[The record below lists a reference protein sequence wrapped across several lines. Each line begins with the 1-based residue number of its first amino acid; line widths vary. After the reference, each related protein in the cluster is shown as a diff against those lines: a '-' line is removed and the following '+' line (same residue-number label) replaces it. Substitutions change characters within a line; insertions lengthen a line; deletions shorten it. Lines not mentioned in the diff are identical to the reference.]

1 MSKKT
6 KEPITPRSI
15 GAAFA
20 SEQANVNGQLL
31 QTLKQAVAA
40 YTIDHQAEYA
50 EMIEGYGEQ
59 AKGLYNA
66 NTAKVRKS
74 EFKKV
79 IDHAS
84 KQETRQ
90 TLFNI
95 IDTYES
101 VQSLV
106 KDLRALENGSKVIDE
121 EGKVAKAPKQE
132 GEETESEEGEEG
144 EATCKTIFNNS
155 TPAEMIDALEVLM
168 QAAYDAGYLK
178 AADLLQQ
185 AQASI
190 GKGEK

>member
-1 MSKKT
+1 MTKKM
-6 KEPITPRSI
+6 KEPVTPRAI

-20 SEQANVNGQLL
+20 SEQAAIGAKLID
-31 QTLKQAVAA
+31 TLKQTISA
-40 YTIDHQAEYA
+40 YTVDQPAELA
-50 EMIEGYGEQ
+50 ELVEGYGEQ
-59 AKGLYNA
+59 VKGLYNA

-79 IDHAS
+79 VDHAS
-84 KQETRQ
+84 KAETRQ

-106 KDLRALENGSKVIDE
+106 KDLRALESGSKIIDE
-121 EGKVAKAPKQE
+121 EGKLAKAEKP
-132 GEETESEEGEEG
+132 ETEKNDNEDTE
-144 EATCKTIFNNS
+144 TVTIEVGMS
-155 TPAEMIDALEVLM
+155 QPSMIEALELIM
-168 QAAYDAGYLK
+168 QSAYDAGYLK

-185 AQASI
+185 AMASI

>member
-1 MSKKT
+1 MAKKQT
-6 KEPITPRSI
+6 EQITPRAI

-20 SEQANVNGQLL
+20 SEQANVNGKLL
-31 QTLKQAVAA
+31 QTLKQAIGA
-40 YTIDHQAEYA
+40 YTVENGAEYT

-90 TLFNI
+90 VLFNI

-106 KDLRALENGSKVIDE
+106 KDLRALENGSKIIDD
-121 EGKVAKAPKQE
+121 EGKITKAPKD
-132 GEETESEEGEEG
+132 GTESENDEIEDGEP
-144 EATCKTIFNNS
+144 TCKTIFKNS
-155 TPAEMIDALEVLM
+155 TPTEMIDSLEILM
-168 QAAYDAGYLK
+168 TAAYDAGYLK
-178 AADLLQQ
+178 AADLMQQ
-185 AQASI
+185 AMASI

>member
-1 MSKKT
+1 MAKKQT
-6 KEPITPRSI
+6 EQVTPRAI

-20 SEQANVNGQLL
+20 SEQANVNGKLL
-31 QTLKQAVAA
+31 QTLKQAIGAFTVE
-40 YTIDHQAEYA
+40 HQAEYV
-50 EMIEGYGEQ
+50 EMVEGYGEQ

-84 KQETRQ
+84 KQETRK

-121 EGKVAKAPKQE
+121 EGKITKAEKTE
-132 GEETESEEGEEG
+132 SEKSESEETETVVIESGM
-144 EATCKTIFNNS
+144 S
-155 TPAEMIDALEVLM
+155 QPSMIEALELIM
-168 QAAYDAGYLK
+168 QSAYDAGYIK

-185 AQASI
+185 AMASI

>member
-1 MSKKT
+1 MSKKP

-20 SEQANVNGQLL
+20 TEQAAIGAKLID
-31 QTLKQAVAA
+31 TLKQTISA
-40 YTIDHQAEYA
+40 YSVDQPAELA
-50 EMIEGYGEQ
+50 ELVEGYGEQ
-59 AKGLYNA
+59 VKGLYNA

-90 TLFNI
+90 VLFNI

-121 EGKVAKAPKQE
+121 EGKITKAPKAE
-132 GEETESEEGEEG
+132 SEETESEETE
-144 EATCKTIFNNS
+144 TVTIEQGMS
-155 TPAEMIDALEVLM
+155 QPSMIEALELIM
-168 QAAYDAGYLK
+168 QSAYDAGYLK

-185 AQASI
+185 AMASI

>member
-1 MSKKT
+1 MTKKT
-6 KEPITPRSI
+6 KETVTPRAL

-20 SEQANVNGQLL
+20 SEQANVNGALL
-31 QTLKQAVAA
+31 QTLKQAIGA
-40 YTIDHQAEYA
+40 YTVENGAEYV
-50 EMIEGYGEQ
+50 EMVEGYGEQ

-90 TLFNI
+90 VLFNI

-101 VQSLV
+101 VQGLV
-106 KDLRALENGSKVIDE
+106 KDLRALENGSKTIDD
-121 EGKVAKAPKQE
+121 EGNVTKAAKD
-132 GEETESEEGEEG
+132 ETESGDTETE
-144 EATCKTIFNNS
+144 TVTIEVGMS
-155 TPAEMIDALEVLM
+155 QPSMIEALELIM
-168 QAAYDAGYLK
+168 QSAYDAGYLK

-185 AQASI
+185 AMSSI

>member
-1 MSKKT
+1 MSKRA
-6 KEPITPRSI
+6 KEQVTPRAI

-31 QTLKQAVAA
+31 QTLKQAVSA

-50 EMIEGYGEQ
+50 EMVEGYGEQ

-106 KDLRALENGSKVIDE
+106 KDLRALENGSKVIDD
-121 EGKVAKAPKQE
+121 EGKVAKAEKPESEKSE
-132 GEETESEEGEEG
+132 SDETE
-144 EATCKTIFNNS
+144 TVTIETGMS
-155 TPAEMIDALEVLM
+155 QPSMIEALEIIM
-168 QAAYDAGYLK
+168 QSAYDAGYLK

-185 AQASI
+185 AMASI